1 MPVSSLIVRVKEE
14 KKEFV
19 LKSLKE
25 YAAAEISDVLG
36 ESIVL
41 ITDTESQAEDK
52 KLWQQIE
59 EIPGVLQ
66 CDLIYHNFEDEERF
80 NHE

>member
-19 LKSLKE
+19 LESLKE
-25 YAAAEISDVLG
+25 HTSAEISDVLG
-36 ESIVL
+36 ECIVL
-41 ITDTESQAEDK
+41 LTDTQSQAEDK

-80 NHE
+80 DHE